1 MASIDDVAQELVR
14 VLLST
19 EPEMLGE
26 DFKAALDLGR
36 RVEGEVE
43 S

>member
-19 EPEMLGE
+19 DPEMLGE

-36 RVEGEVE
+36 RVKDEIKG
-43 S
+43 